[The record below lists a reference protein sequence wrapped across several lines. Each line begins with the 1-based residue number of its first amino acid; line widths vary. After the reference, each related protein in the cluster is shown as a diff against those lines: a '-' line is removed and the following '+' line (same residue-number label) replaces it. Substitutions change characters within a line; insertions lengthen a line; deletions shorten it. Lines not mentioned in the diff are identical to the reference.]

1 MYIGSLDE
9 KSPFVYTSVFFFF
22 DETLMNQQDLQSI
35 FLCKIFFK
43 DKYLLKI
50 KSSEKDNLE
59 TNLLVKEMHRLES
72 HDNLDVDL

>member
-1 MYIGSLDE
+1 MKNLHLFI
-9 KSPFVYTSVFFFF
+9 PQFFLFLF

-35 FLCKIFFK
+35 FLCKIFLK

-72 HDNLDVDL
+72 HDNLDVYL

>member
-1 MYIGSLDE
+1 MKNLHLFI
-9 KSPFVYTSVFFFF
+9 PQFFLF
-22 DETLMNQQDLQSI
+22 DETFMNQQDLQSI
-35 FLCKIFFK
+35 FLCKIFLK

>member
-1 MYIGSLDE
+1 MKNLHLFI
-9 KSPFVYTSVFFFF
+9 PQFFLF